1 MLKSKKPTNQAK
13 YLAVLKIYWKYTLPN
28 WKSLLVVVIL
38 VTIAVLLG
46 YALSPYLISK
56 VLDGLVSLEG
66 QGRSPVYYQLS
77 KTAIYL
83 FMVSMGLNF
92 AWRVAEFTS
101 DRLVTRASKALS
113 KESLESLISQSYQ
126 FFTDQFAG
134 SLVNK
139 YKRFFKNYRVIYR
152 EFMFSI
158 LTMSV
163 RIIAAAVIVSIA
175 SPAIGLAFVVWVIIF
190 SVVMVY
196 LYRSSSDYADRAIR
210 EDTLVTGI
218 LSDNLSNGIT
228 IKAFGSSEYEERRFA
243 TVVQAQL
250 TAYLGYWKRSNLLR
264 FVQVIGISIF
274 ETLTLYLTIVAV
286 ARGSLTLGM
295 AILMQFYFRRVF
307 SDLWDLGKLI
317 EGIEQALHESWE
329 MLEIIDTIPDILDKT
344 SAVGKGVTLGRIEFK
359 QVGFG
364 YANEQ
369 SSVFE
374 GFSLQIEPG

>member
-1 MLKSKKPTNQAK
+1 MLKSKKPTNKTK
-13 YLAVLKIYWKYTLPN
+13 YLAVLKIYWQYTAPS
-28 WKSLLVVVIL
+28 WKLLLVAATL
-38 VTIAVLLG
+38 VTASVLIG
-46 YALSPYLISK
+46 YSLSPYLISRI
-56 VLDGLVSLEG
+56 LDGLVSLEG
-66 QGRSPVYYQLS
+66 QGTSPVYYQLIQL
-77 KTAIYL
+77 AIYL
-83 FMVSMGLNF
+83 FISSMTLNF
-92 AWRVAEFTS
+92 GWRIAEFTS
-101 DRLVTRASKALS
+101 DKLMVRASNTLS
-113 KESLESLISQSYQ
+113 QESFKSLISQSYQ

-175 SPAIGLAFVVWVIIF
+175 SPAIGLAFVAWVMIF
-190 SVVMVY
+190 SVVMIY
-196 LYRSSSDYADRAIR
+196 LYRRSSDYADRATR